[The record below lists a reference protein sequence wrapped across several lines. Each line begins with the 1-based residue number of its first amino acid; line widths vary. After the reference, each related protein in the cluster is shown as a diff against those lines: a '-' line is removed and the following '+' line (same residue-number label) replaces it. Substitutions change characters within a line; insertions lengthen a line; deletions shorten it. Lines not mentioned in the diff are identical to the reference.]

1 MVLGF
6 GGLKS
11 AGYDEF
17 KSKTVDAFI
26 FLRKYRHLILNMMML
41 MIDAQIPNL
50 PVARYKEILSKMNDR
65 FLPDC
70 SNEEARRKFADII
83 QESVEASVVE
93 LYEKIHVIMGNFK

>member
-1 MVLGF
+1 MITSAGRMFHLDFGFILGSNPKGKERWKPPIRLNKPMVLGF

-50 PVARYKEILSKMNDR
+50 PVARY
-65 FLPDC
+65 
-70 SNEEARRKFADII
+70 
-83 QESVEASVVE
+83 
-93 LYEKIHVIMGNFK
+93 

>member
-50 PVARYKEILSKMNDR
+50 PVTRY
-65 FLPDC
+65 
-70 SNEEARRKFADII
+70 
-83 QESVEASVVE
+83 
-93 LYEKIHVIMGNFK
+93 